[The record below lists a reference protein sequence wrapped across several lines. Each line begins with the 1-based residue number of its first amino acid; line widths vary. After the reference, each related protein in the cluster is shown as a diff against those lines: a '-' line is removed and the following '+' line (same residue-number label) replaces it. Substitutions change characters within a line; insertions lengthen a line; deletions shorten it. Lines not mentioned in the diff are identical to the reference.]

1 MYTLYF
7 PSYNCQLKIYP
18 YRYLYQ
24 QNGNNINYN
33 PKSESFNI
41 LTWDTGVLG
50 SNLLDLPTF
59 SIQPNTSQFF
69 DWIFN
74 VVQTIQTVE
83 NMM

>member
-1 MYTLYF
+1 M
-7 PSYNCQLKIYP
+7 IYP

-24 QNGNNINYN
+24 QNGNNINFN

-50 SNLLDLPTF
+50 SNLLDLLTF